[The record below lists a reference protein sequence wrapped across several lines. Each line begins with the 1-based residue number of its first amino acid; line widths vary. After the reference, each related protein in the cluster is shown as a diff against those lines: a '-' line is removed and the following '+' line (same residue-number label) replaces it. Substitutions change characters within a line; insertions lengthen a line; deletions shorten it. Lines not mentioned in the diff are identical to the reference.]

1 MTSSDLIPS
10 RISRWVRLVTTPV
23 QTRALDSIILK
34 FDKPT
39 LVRNFIKGFT
49 EICQDWVDLSSVIQ
63 SFFLLGCSTVTE
75 RGNVNYNVHTF
86 PSINL

>member
-63 SFFLLGCSTVTE
+63 SFFFTWLFDSDRKGE
-75 RGNVNYNVHTF
+75 W
-86 PSINL
+86 